1 MLGLSAQTRAAPR
14 PGQPMPQQTFGAAR
28 FLLSVQQCEFQ
39 LTGILEAIARDP
51 WPVANDKRAL
61 RCTGVAL
68 SVAVGLLETT
78 FPNTGARIMLFA
90 GGPATE
96 GPGMVVSNEL
106 KEPIRSHHD
115 IERDSVKHFKRATKV
130 WTPIVSNDTC
140 PNIFFQFYEGLAK
153 RASNNGHAVD
163 LFAGCL
169 DQVGLLE
176 MKSLPNSTNGV
187 MVLSD
192 SFATSI
198 FKQSFL
204 RMFNKD
210 DQDQLEM
217 GFNATF
223 DVQVA
228 HLVSVLVDVDC

>member
-1 MLGLSAQTRAAPR
+1 
-14 PGQPMPQQTFGAAR
+14 MPV
-28 FLLSVQQCEFQ
+28 SQCEFQ
-39 LTGILEAIARDP
+39 LTSILESLTRDP

-61 RCTGVAL
+61 RCTGGAL
-68 SVAVGLLETT
+68 NVAVGLLETA

-90 GGPATE
+90 GGAATE

-115 IERDSVKHFKRATKV
+115 IERDSAKHYKRAIK
-130 WTPIVSNDTC
+130 
-140 PNIFFQFYEGLAK
+140 FYEGLA
-153 RASNNGHAVD
+153 RRVSNNGHVVD

-169 DQVGLLE
+169 DQVGLQE

-187 MVLSD
+187 IVLSD

-204 RMFNKD
+204 RLFNKD
-210 DQDQLEM
+210 DQGHLTM

-223 DVQVA
+223 DVQVRNT
-228 HLVSVLVDVDC
+228 D